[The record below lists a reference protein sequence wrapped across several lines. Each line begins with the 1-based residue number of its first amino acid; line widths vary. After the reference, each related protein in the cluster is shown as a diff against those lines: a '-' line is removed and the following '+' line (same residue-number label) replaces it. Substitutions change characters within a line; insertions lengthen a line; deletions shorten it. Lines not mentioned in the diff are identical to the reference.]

1 MTKTEID
8 NILKKHAAW
17 LRGEDGGERANLTGA
32 NLTGANLTDASLTDA
47 DLTDASL
54 TRADLTRANLPHFQ
68 ICPEQGA
75 FTAFK
80 KLRGG
85 NIARLLIP
93 EDAQRTSSLVGRKCR
108 ASKVI
113 VLSLSDGEVGY
124 GMHDSTVYRVG
135 ATVEPD
141 SYDPDIRVE
150 CTHGIHFFV
159 TEREAQEY

>member
-1 MTKTEID
+1 MTPSDLKT
-8 NILKKHAAW
+8 ILDKHAAW
-17 LRGEDGGERANLTGA
+17 LRGEDGGERAYLTGANLARANLAGANLADA
-32 NLTGANLTDASLTDA
+32 NLTGANLA
-47 DLTDASL
+47 
-54 TRADLTRANLPHFQ
+54 HFQ

-75 FTAFK
+75 FIAFK

-85 NIARLLIP
+85 KVARLLIP
-93 EDAQRTSSLVGRKCR
+93 GDAQRTSSLVGRKCR
-108 ASKVI
+108 ASKVV

-124 GMHDSTVYRVG
+124 GIHDSTVYRVG

-150 CTHGIHFFV
+150 CTHGIHFFI